1 MAKSKKKAVETKTT
15 KETAWIV
22 TEAWTLTD
30 EAAVTTEATPDW
42 LTTIST
48 AEALDAKNEKENPT
62 DVLNELLWKAEEKK
76 EEEKEEKTLKEELKK
91 VKENMEKLEDEIG
104 KANWNPVFQKTAF
117 IKTVALKTPI
127 PMYKLPEKFR
137 TYLQNMWFGTN
148 VYEKDKEWLEKHGAD
163 MKIINELKQYLSEHY
178 N

>member
-1 MAKSKKKAVETKTT
+1 MAKKKKIVETPVEEK
-15 KETAWIV
+15 KEEEKNH
-22 TEAWTLTD
+22 TE
-30 EAAVTTEATPDW
+30 V
-42 LTTIST
+42 
-48 AEALDAKNEKENPT
+48 LD
-62 DVLNELLWKAEEKK
+62 ELLWKAEEKKEEKK

-137 TYLQNMWFGTN
+137 TYLQNMGFGTN
-148 VYEKDKEWLEKHGAD
+148 VYEKDKERLEKHGAD
-163 MKIINELKQYLSEHY
+163 MEIINELKQYLSEHY

>member
-1 MAKSKKKAVETKTT
+1 MAKSKKKEVEEKVETQ
-15 KETAWIV
+15 V
-22 TEAWTLTD
+22 EAVD
-30 EAAVTTEATPDW
+30 
-42 LTTIST
+42 
-48 AEALDAKNEKENPT
+48 
-62 DVLNELLWKAEEKK
+62 ELLEKVEEDK
-76 EEEKEEKTLKEELKK
+76 EDKSLKVELKK

-117 IKTVALKTPI
+117 IKTVALRTPI
-127 PMYKLPEKFR
+127 PMYKLPEKFK

-163 MKIINELKQYLSEHY
+163 MEIINELKQYLSEHY

>member
-1 MAKSKKKAVETKTT
+1 MAKSKKKEVEEKVETQ
-15 KETAWIV
+15 V
-22 TEAWTLTD
+22 EAVD
-30 EAAVTTEATPDW
+30 
-42 LTTIST
+42 
-48 AEALDAKNEKENPT
+48 
-62 DVLNELLWKAEEKK
+62 ELLEKVEEDKEDKSLKA
-76 EEEKEEKTLKEELKK
+76 ELKK

-127 PMYKLPEKFR
+127 PMYKLPEKFK

-163 MKIINELKQYLSEHY
+163 MEIINELKQYLSEHY